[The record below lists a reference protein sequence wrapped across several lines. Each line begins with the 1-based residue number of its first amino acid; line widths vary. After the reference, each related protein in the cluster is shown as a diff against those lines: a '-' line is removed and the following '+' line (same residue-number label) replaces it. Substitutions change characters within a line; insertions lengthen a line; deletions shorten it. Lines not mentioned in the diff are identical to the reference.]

1 MSLSKA
7 LEPIVTAVPV
17 IPVLIVEDVTT
28 AVPLARALVA
38 GGLKAVEITLRTGA
52 ALDAIERIVGEVEDA
67 VVGAG
72 TVLSKGQL
80 ISSARAGAQFIV
92 SPGHSVDLLK
102 AADDSPVPVMLGAST
117 ASEVMTL
124 MDSGYTIQK
133 FFPAEAA
140 GGVACLE
147 ALASPLPAIRFCP
160 TGGINARNA
169 GTYLALDNVLCVGG
183 SWVAPK
189 DAVAGG
195 DWGRIEA
202 LAREASRLVAT

>member
-7 LEPIVTAVPV
+7 LEPIVTAAPV

-52 ALDAIERIVGEVEDA
+52 ALDAIERIAGEVENA

-72 TVLSKGQL
+72 TVLSKRQL

-92 SPGHSVDLLK
+92 SPGYNADLLK

-140 GGVACLE
+140 GGVAYLK

-160 TGGINARNA
+160 TGGVDARNA
-169 GTYLALDNVLCVGG
+169 GAYLALDNVLCVGG
-183 SWVAPK
+183 SWVAPE
-189 DAVAGG
+189 DAVASG

-202 LAREASRLVAT
+202 LALEASRLVAT